1 MLVCVCVTE
10 HLPPPANISASF
22 NNDNLIVKWD
32 LPRTRNAVN
41 PNCFENEVEIRDQ
54 VQYASPQ
61 AVIIPDA
68 TFCFCFFCTCG
79 WNSEQDKLLF
89 NPVRSKAP
97 YVWLFFFKQNNN
109 NAAPAL
115 KNVSVLIKTQ
125 KQGEKTND

>member
-1 MLVCVCVTE
+1 MCVTE

-79 WNSEQDKLLF
+79 RNNEQDKLLF

-97 YVWLFFFKQNNN
+97 YV
-109 NAAPAL
+109 
-115 KNVSVLIKTQ
+115 NVSVHMKTQ
-125 KQGEKTND
+125 KGGGEPMISAVKGMPMKQVST